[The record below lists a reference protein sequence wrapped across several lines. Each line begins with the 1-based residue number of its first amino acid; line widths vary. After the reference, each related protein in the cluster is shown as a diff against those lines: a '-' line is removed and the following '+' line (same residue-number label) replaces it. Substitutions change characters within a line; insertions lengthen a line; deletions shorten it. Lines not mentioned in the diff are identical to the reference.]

1 MTTWIW
7 RLVLPIAIVALLAIG
22 PVRAADVTLD
32 DPGTYLVEVSSGR
45 TIKLGPRTQ
54 AAWSPDSKSVAVAET
69 GAESAT
75 ARLRL
80 MPIPEGP
87 VRTVTI
93 GEQGDVNRL
102 RWAPDG
108 SKLAFTL
115 TRMGRDA
122 GPALMLADAAT
133 GTVRQIVRGSI
144 GEITWTPDS
153 QGITAITLEE
163 DGGSIVTFGAANGD
177 VREIVPDI
185 KDANCK
191 RGLAWSPDGAYL
203 AFGGPGLREG
213 CGDVG
218 NWGVWTW
225 HPASKTVRQ
234 LAQGPADAP
243 QWLAT
248 GAVVAMMSE
257 AKSDGVP
264 PLSIVRLAPDG
275 GDSGPVASD
284 IPRMFPQPSRLFQV
298 VGSSVMFPI
307 STCEQGEAHLGS
319 MGQRETARFTP
330 EIVYAYSPV
339 LAPDAKTLAYV
350 SVGEQSLLVLA
361 PVPQGETR
369 VLARTSVGLQVGT
382 PGPWDLGGDWSPD
395 GTWIAAEVTS
405 EQYKDC
411 VE

>member
-54 AAWSPDSKSVAVAET
+54 AAWSPDSKTVAVAET

-93 GEQGDVNRL
+93 GEQGDVNHL

-163 DGGSIVTFGAANGD
+163 DGGSIVTFSAANGD

-185 KDANCK
+185 KDANCQ

-225 HPASKTVRQ
+225 HPGSKTVRQ
-234 LAQGPADAP
+234 IFRGAADAP

-248 GAVVAMMSE
+248 GAVVAIVSE
-257 AKSDGVP
+257 PESDGVP
-264 PLSIVRLAPDG
+264 PLSIGRFAPDG
-275 GDSGPVASD
+275 AASGPIAIDV
-284 IPRMFPQPSRLFQV
+284 PRMFPQPARLFQV
-298 VGSSVMFPI
+298 VGTTVMFPI
-307 STCEQGEAHLGS
+307 STCDQGEAHLWTV
-319 MGQRETARFTP
+319 GQRESARFTA
-330 EIVYAYSPV
+330 EDVFAYTPV
-339 LAPDAKTLAYV
+339 LAPDAKSLAYI
-350 SVGEQSLLVLA
+350 SVGEPNQLLLA
-361 PVPQGETR
+361 PIPQGAPKVVASTT
-369 VLARTSVGLQVGT
+369 AGLQVGT
-382 PGPWDLGGDWSPD
+382 PGPWDVGGDWSPD
-395 GTWIAAEVTS
+395 GAWIAVEVTDQ
-405 EQYKDC
+405 QYRDC
-411 VE
+411 IP